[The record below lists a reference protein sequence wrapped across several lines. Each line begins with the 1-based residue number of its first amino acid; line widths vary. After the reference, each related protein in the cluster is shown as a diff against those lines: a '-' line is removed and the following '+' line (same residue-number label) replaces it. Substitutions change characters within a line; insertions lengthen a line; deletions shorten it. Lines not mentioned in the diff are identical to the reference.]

1 MPMRPTAFIVSALIV
16 VTCGLTAVAGT
27 AGAVDDKATCAAFN
41 ETWTDLNNRLGALG
55 GAGSFSELR
64 AIYLDTA
71 GELRVVADAA
81 DPGALKDAL
90 NTAAAHLSRLETA
103 TNLDDFDRVMGDSA
117 LTAAL
122 DEAGTPCGL

>member
-1 MPMRPTAFIVSALIV
+1 MRGTTLVVSALMV
-16 VTCGLTAVAGT
+16 VTCGLTAVAST
-27 AGAVDDKATCAAFN
+27 AGAVDDEATCAAFN
-41 ETWTDLNNRLGALG
+41 EAWTDLNNRLGALG

-64 AIYLDTA
+64 QIYLDTA
-71 GELRVVADAA
+71 GDLRAVADTA

-90 NTAAAHLSRLETA
+90 NTAATHLSRLETA
-103 TNLDDFDRVMGDSA
+103 TNLDDFDRVMGDPA